1 MEAQPSYWKDYG
13 KAESG
18 SVVVDP
24 PTLDSILDADEQE
37 RAVPLQKRGDYQP
50 EPRLISFDRYIDP
63 KYVPLEVEHIW
74 NKQWQVAC
82 REEDIPNVGDRVSYD
97 VANNSF
103 IVVRTSPTKIK
114 AFYNSCRH
122 RARKLCSGRTK
133 SSGKDI
139 RCPFHGWVY
148 DLKGKL
154 EWIPLAQEF
163 PHVDAQHNSLVEV
176 KVATWGGNVFINPD
190 PNAAPLKESLGIL
203 VHHYKNYPIEERYTA
218 MRILIKVRCNWK
230 AAQEAFMEGYH
241 VVETHA
247 DGMPMFGSASTQ
259 VDVWSAGK
267 GFVSRLCTP
276 GMTTDVYIADRV
288 TPREGLML
296 YCHAQ
301 ELPLP
306 PEGRGLTPVDARR
319 YAAEAKR
326 AVLEEQTGRDYSREP
341 ISYFVDMAKYFMFP
355 NHHPWWG
362 EGLPW
367 WYNFTPIGDNPDH
380 SMMEIRILLPIPAN
394 GERPPVP
401 EPIELD
407 FDEKGSD
414 RPELGATGHIIDQD
428 LANMLAVQQGFKAAA
443 PGTAYMTLA
452 NNHEAKIRHFHEV
465 YDRLLG
471 LDTDEVAAAAVK
483 AVKPKRAARK
493 RD

>member
-13 KAESG
+13 KPESG
-18 SVVVDP
+18 SVVVDV
-24 PTLDSILDADEQE
+24 PTLESILDADNQE
-37 RAVPLQKRGDYQP
+37 RAAPLRKRGDYQP
-50 EPRLISFDRYIDP
+50 EPRLITYDRYTDP

-97 VANNSF
+97 VVNNSF
-103 IVVRTSPTKIK
+103 MVVRTSPTEIK

-122 RARKLCSGRTK
+122 RARKLCSGPTK
-133 SSGKDI
+133 SHGKDI

-148 DLKGKL
+148 DLDGKL

-163 PHVDAQHNSLVEV
+163 PHVDAQHNSLVPV

-190 PNAAPLKESLGIL
+190 PNAAPLEESLGIL
-203 VHHYKNYPIEERYTA
+203 VDHYKNYPIEERYTA

-247 DGMPMFGSASTQ
+247 DGMPMFGSAATQ

-326 AVLEEQTGRDYSREP
+326 ATLEAQTGRDFSREP
-341 ISYFVDMAKYFMFP
+341 VSYFIDMAKYFMFP

-380 SMMEIRILLPIPAN
+380 SMMEIRVLLPIPAD
-394 GERPPVP
+394 GQRPPVP

-407 FDEKGSD
+407 FDEKGAD
-414 RPELGATGHIIDQD
+414 RPELGAMGHIIDQD

-471 LDTDEVAAAAVK
+471 LDADEAAAPVAAP
-483 AVKPKRAARK
+483 KPKRAARK
-493 RD
+493 RA